1 MNAATITT
9 ATFTLR
15 AAGAAVNVPA
25 TVTLN
30 AAGTIATLTPTAP
43 LALGTVYTA
52 TVAGTVTDVA
62 GTALGA
68 NSVWS
73 FTTDT
78 APTVI
83 AQAPP
88 PSATGVVPST
98 TVTATFSKP
107 MAAAT
112 ITTASFTLRAAGAAA
127 NVPAT
132 VTLDATGTIA
142 TLTPTSPLALG
153 TVYTATVS
161 GTVTDVVG
169 TALGTNVAWSFSTA
183 QLTRGHQVSGATVF
197 ATALPINLGN
207 TTAGDTLLVAIE
219 TNNDVAVTS
228 ITDTLG
234 TTYVKDVGFAGAP
247 NRLSIWRAS
256 NITGGAVPVVTI
268 NFVAKETATAVVA
281 EYNGIASVSPFD
293 QTASNN
299 QYGAAGCT
307 TGTTPAPTQAT
318 ELVFGVHM
326 NRSTNVGTWTPAGG
340 FTTVLEQDNATSKHQ
355 FQVQDQFVT
364 TTGAFASTGT
374 HSTAVTITS
383 LVATYKVGA
392 AAVAPPPPPPPAP
405 VAPTVTAQSPTPN
418 ATGVAAN
425 TTVTATFSTAMNAA
439 TITTA
444 SFSLRAAGAAA
455 NVPATV
461 TLDATGTI
469 ATLTPTTPLAAGTVF
484 TATVA
489 GTVTNAASTALGAN
503 VVWSFTTAPAAPVA
517 GAIARVQQVS
527 GETFFN
533 FALPI
538 TLGNTTTG
546 HTLLVAIETNN
557 DVAISSITDSQGNTY
572 VRDAVYAPAP
582 NRVSIWRASNITGG
596 TAPVVTIS
604 FVAKETATAVVA
616 EYSGLLNL
624 APFDQTASNNQFGA
638 ISYTSGTTPATTQ
651 ATELVFGVHV
661 NRSGLGTWTPAAGFT
676 TVLERDNATSKHQ
689 LQVQASTVTATG
701 AQASTGTHSTAVTI
715 TSLVA
720 TYK

>member
-1 MNAATITT
+1 
-9 ATFTLR
+9 
-15 AAGAAVNVPA
+15 
-25 TVTLN
+25 
-30 AAGTIATLTPTAP
+30 
-43 LALGTVYTA
+43 
-52 TVAGTVTDVA
+52 
-62 GTALGA
+62 
-68 NSVWS
+68 
-73 FTTDT
+73 
-78 APTVI
+78 
-83 AQAPP
+83 
-88 PSATGVVPST
+88 
-98 TVTATFSKP
+98 
-107 MAAAT
+107 
-112 ITTASFTLRAAGAAA
+112 
-127 NVPAT
+127 
-132 VTLDATGTIA
+132 
-142 TLTPTSPLALG
+142 
-153 TVYTATVS
+153 
-161 GTVTDVVG
+161 
-169 TALGTNVAWSFSTA
+169 
-183 QLTRGHQVSGATVF
+183 
-197 ATALPINLGN
+197 
-207 TTAGDTLLVAIE
+207 
-219 TNNDVAVTS
+219 
-228 ITDTLG
+228 
-234 TTYVKDVGFAGAP
+234 
-247 NRLSIWRAS
+247 
-256 NITGGAVPVVTI
+256 TI
-268 NFVAKETATAVVA
+268 NFVAKEAATAVVV

-299 QYGAAGCT
+299 QFGATAYT
-307 TGTTPAPTQAT
+307 SGTTPATTQAT

-572 VRDAVYAPAP
+572 IRDAAYAPAP

-616 EYSGLLNL
+616 EYSGLLNV

-651 ATELVFGVHV
+651 ATELLFGLHM
-661 NRSGLGTWTPAAGFT
+661 NRSTNVGTWTPAGGFA
-676 TVLERDNATSKHQ
+676 TVLEADNPTSKHQ
-689 LQVQASTVTATG
+689 FQVQDRFVTTTG
-701 AQASTGTHSTAVTI
+701 AFASTGTHSTAVTI
-715 TSLVA
+715 TSLIASYKVGGAGAPPPPPAPVTPTVTAQSPTPNATGVA
-720 TYK
+720 TTTTVTATFSTAMNAATITTASFTLTAAGAAAPVPATVTVNAAGTVATLTPTTP